1 MSLYS
6 LFFFS
11 GCSRDHSM
19 HTSLFTVFLQSIVY
33 HPKLNAEIFHCID
46 PFLLPFILYCFIQ
59 IYWKSWQTAIMIAFN
74 CDAYFK
80 ELKRRKIVYFIYLD
94 IHYFCFSSFSFD
106 FPVFLLVSFPFSTKN
121 FLYSSSVALNSHSFP
136 SPENVFISSSV
147 LFNCLKMCCFFL
159 TYLRGFTWEIHSH
172 SNCYCIVSSRL
183 FFSGHFQDFF
193 RFL

>member
-1 MSLYS
+1 
-6 LFFFS
+6 
-11 GCSRDHSM
+11 M
-19 HTSLFTVFLQSIVY
+19 HTLLFTVFLQSIVY

-46 PFLLPFILYCFIQ
+46 PFLLPFNLVLFYPNILKILTD
-59 IYWKSWQTAIMIAFN
+59 SAIMVGFN
-74 CDAYFK
+74 CDTYFK

-147 LFNCLKMCCFFL
+147 LFSCLKMCCFFL
-159 TYLRGFTWEIHSH
+159 TYLHGFT
-172 SNCYCIVSSRL
+172 
-183 FFSGHFQDFF
+183 
-193 RFL
+193 